1 MGPDNTIAT
10 VRTGEMVLNANQQEK
25 LFNMINSGGSGGDIV
40 VQVDGREIARAV
52 RSQVQQGYRLA

>member
-1 MGPDNTIAT
+1 
-10 VRTGEMVLNANQQEK
+10 MVLNADQQK
-25 LFNMINSGGSGGDIV
+25 SLFDMINSGANGGDVI

>member
-1 MGPDNTIAT
+1 MI
-10 VRTGEMVLNANQQEK
+10 LNAEQQEK
-25 LFNMINSGGSGGDIV
+25 LFNMVNAGGVGGDIV